1 MSRQKASANFTEFGE
16 FLDLG
21 ARPNTT
27 RTTNARVVDLVT
39 GTVLIDYGTQT
50 ILGSVHSHFVANV
63 SSANRVAVEWRDTGF
78 NVGIDNVDFTAGPAP
93 VPEPASSSLLLIGGI
108 ALMGRWVYRGR
119 NS

>member
-21 ARPNTT
+21 AWPNTT

-63 SSANRVAVEWRDTGF
+63 SSTNGVAVKWRDTGF